1 MAILWCAYRSLSLRH
16 SMRSSLIYDN
26 GDCCSLHVTE
36 EKIHSQID
44 AGSMPPLRSL
54 DGQLSIFPHGAP
66 ESVGDAGLEV
76 ERAERGIAGIAR
88 TPPLWRRRCCGGTC
102 WPPHFEIVSSVTRSV
117 QTPTGCRARLEL
129 VPAIGHLGNDSP
141 HDLDGGWSRKGRPAS
156 KSDSA
161 ATGHRERRRGPG
173 TRSGRPARLSRH
185 PPWRAASTTGQR
197 LSSTSGSVCR
207 T

>member
-1 MAILWCAYRSLSLRH
+1 MGIAVVSTSPKRKSTAR
-16 SMRSSLIYDN
+16 
-26 GDCCSLHVTE
+26 
-36 EKIHSQID
+36 ID

-88 TPPLWRRRCCGGTC
+88 TPPLWRRRCCGGTG
-102 WPPHFEIVSSVTRSV
+102 WPPHFEIVASVTRSV

-141 HDLDGGWSRKGRPAS
+141 QDLDGGWSRKGRPAS
-156 KSDSA
+156 NIRFCRDRSTGSGDTDREPVPVGLLGYRGARRGGRHQLLGNACQVPVGRSA
-161 ATGHRERRRGPG
+161 APDLTCLYH
-173 TRSGRPARLSRH
+173 LF
-185 PPWRAASTTGQR
+185 
-197 LSSTSGSVCR
+197 SSLCQ
-207 T
+207 